1 MPEGLDEGVLHRF
14 FGVFDIPEN
23 SECHAKNATL
33 APSHERLEGPP
44 VASQHTIHKEEII
57 LARNCPVWSL
67 GSLHCQNMR
76 QVLRSKR
83 FNECSEF

>member
-14 FGVFDIPEN
+14 FGVFDVSEN
-23 SECHAKNATL
+23 SYGHAKDSAL
-33 APSHERLEGPP
+33 MPSHERLEGPP
-44 VASQHTIHKEEII
+44 VASQHTIQKEEII
-57 LARNCPVWSL
+57 LVRNCPVWSL
-67 GSLHCQNMR
+67 ASLHCQNMR